1 MSLEV
6 SIVGSLRSLTKAAV
20 LLCLLFG
27 LYDGSEAQRKG
38 NASHLRA
45 EHKAL
50 VESWLA
56 QRTDLR
62 LATESDCVNKSG
74 LAAMRRERGH
84 NYQPYYAIGDF
95 NGDGKEDFA
104 VALIN
109 KRKRRWKFAVAVFNG
124 PLETMRAPSFLDEQA
139 DLSDGGFWV
148 GSVPK
153 GNRLIAGTFESD
165 NCIILSSR
173 RNGYT
178 WKNCLGQ

>member
-6 SIVGSLRSLTKAAV
+6 SILRSLRSLTKAAV
-20 LLCLLFG
+20 LLCLLFL
-27 LYDGSEAQRKG
+27 LYDGSEAQQKG
-38 NASHLRA
+38 NASHLRS
-45 EHKAL
+45 EHKEL

-74 LAAMRRERGH
+74 LAAMRRERGR
-84 NYQPYYAIGDF
+84 NYQPYYAVGDF
-95 NGDGKEDFA
+95 NGDGKQDFA

-109 KRKRRWKFAVAVFNG
+109 TRKRRWKFAVAVFNG
-124 PLETMRAPSFLDEQA
+124 PVVSKSAPSFLDEQS

-148 GSVPK
+148 GSVAK

-165 NCIILSSR
+165 NCIVLTPK
-173 RNGYT
+173 RNGYA
-178 WKNCLGQ
+178 WKNCLE

>member
-1 MSLEV
+1 MTGDEMRRRRMHSSVLPCMTQLSLSLLILV
-6 SIVGSLRSLTKAAV
+6 ASIDLMKAQA
-20 LLCLLFG
+20 
-27 LYDGSEAQRKG
+27 GSEGA
-38 NASHLRA
+38 NLPASHRNV
-45 EHKAL
+45 
-50 VESWLA
+50 VERWLT
-56 QRTDLR
+56 RRPDLR
-62 LATESDCVNKSG
+62 LATVNDCTNKSG
-74 LAAMRRERGH
+74 LAAMRKERGRS
-84 NYQPYYAIGDF
+84 YQPYYAVGDF

-165 NCIILSSR
+165 NCIILSPR
-173 RNGYT
+173 RNG
-178 WKNCLGQ
+178 

>member
-1 MSLEV
+1 
-6 SIVGSLRSLTKAAV
+6 
-20 LLCLLFG
+20 
-27 LYDGSEAQRKG
+27 
-38 NASHLRA
+38 
-45 EHKAL
+45 
-50 VESWLA
+50 
-56 QRTDLR
+56 
-62 LATESDCVNKSG
+62 
-74 LAAMRRERGH
+74 MRRERGR

-165 NCIILSSR
+165 NCIILSLR